1 MIWRFWTSRNEQG
14 EAFDMTPVI
23 DVVFL
28 LIIFFM
34 LVCQFIA
41 ADRFAVDLPQPIAS
55 AAAVHGGQD
64 TLTLTVMLDA
74 DGGVVYAVGAERL
87 RIDNPAD
94 TADLVRAAIDDYYR
108 KRPAGQP
115 KIVRLR
121 CDKSATFGHVKPIL
135 KGIADSVATDVDWA
149 VRH

>member
-1 MIWRFWTSRNEQG
+1 
-14 EAFDMTPVI
+14 MTPVI

-55 AAAVHGGQD
+55 GAAPHGGQD
-64 TLTLTVMLDA
+64 ALTLTVMCDA
-74 DGGVVYAVGAERL
+74 DGGAMYAVGAEQL

-94 TADLVRAAIDDYYR
+94 TAALVTAAIDDYYR
-108 KRPAGQP
+108 KRPTGQP
-115 KIVRLR
+115 KIVQLR
-121 CDKSATFGHVKPIL
+121 CDKSAAFGHVKPIL
-135 KGIADSVATDVDWA
+135 KGIADSTATDVDWA
-149 VRH
+149 VRN